1 MAFDS
6 YSTSIRGASHDSSGK
21 PCQDYSSCNICED
34 YAVAVVSDGHG
45 GSRYFRSEIG
55 SKLAVK
61 AATDVISSCMGAGRV
76 DFITGIG
83 QDPHGIMTRLTDAV
97 LTRWT
102 ELVQEY
108 DTENPHSEEERSL
121 EGQDGDDVL
130 RAYGAT
136 LICGVL
142 SDDLA
147 FGFQIGDGE
156 LVLVNDDS
164 SELMPMP
171 EDPDCFL
178 NRTSSI
184 CGSDASSRF
193 RHFVISATVQDDES
207 DNLRTIRADPR
218 RISSISVCTDGL
230 STSFN
235 SDESLMRYCMA
246 IPEVLSSGGECRLK
260 ENLELRSRSNT
271 CDDVSLSVVYRP
283 IQLGCSHIS
292 ISKDAKSR
300 AIRKKRKNIQKRKE
314 RRCGRR
320 RYPRSTMSPLLNVR

>member
-1 MAFDS
+1 MAFNS

-21 PCQDYSSCNICED
+21 PCQDYSSCITCED

-55 SKLAVK
+55 SKLAVQ
-61 AATDVISSCMGAGRV
+61 AAVDVISSCMGAGRV

-83 QDPHGIMTRLTDAV
+83 QDPHGIMTRLSDAV

-102 ELVQEY
+102 GLVQEY
-108 DTENPHSEEERSL
+108 DTKNPHSEEERSL
-121 EGQDGDDVL
+121 EGQDDDIL

-156 LVLVNDDS
+156 LVLVNDAS
-164 SELMPMP
+164 SELMPIP

-193 RHFVISATVQDDES
+193 RHFVISATVEGDES

-246 IPEVLSSGGECRLK
+246 IPEVLSSGGVRKLE

-271 CDDVSLSVVYRP
+271 CDDVSISVVYRP
-283 IQLGCSHIS
+283 IRLGCSRVS
-292 ISKDAKSR
+292 TCKDAKSR

>member
-1 MAFDS
+1 MAFKS

-21 PCQDYSSCNICED
+21 PCQDSSSCIACGD

-55 SKLAVK
+55 SKRAVK

-76 DFITGIG
+76 DFITGIR

-108 DTENPHSEEERSL
+108 DARNPHSEEERSL

-156 LVLVNDDS
+156 LILVNDDS

-193 RHFVISATVQDDES
+193 RHFVISATVENDES

-218 RISSISVCTDGL
+218 MISSISVCTDGL

-246 IPEVLSSGGECRLK
+246 IPEVLSSGGERKLK

-283 IQLGCSHIS
+283 IRLGCSRVS
-292 ISKDAKSR
+292 ACKDARFR
-300 AIRKKRKNIQKRKE
+300 AIRKRRKNIQKRKE

>member
-6 YSTSIRGASHDSSGK
+6 YSTSIRGASHDSNGK
-21 PCQDYSSCNICED
+21 PCQDSSSCIVCED
-34 YAVAVVSDGHG
+34 YAVAVVSDGHS

-55 SKLAVK
+55 SKWAVK
-61 AATDVISSCMGAGRV
+61 AAMDVISSCMGAGRV

-97 LTRWT
+97 LTKWA

-108 DTENPHSEEERSL
+108 DAENPHSEEERSL
-121 EGQDGDDVL
+121 EGQDGDDML

-142 SDDLA
+142 SDGLA

-156 LVLVNDDS
+156 LVLVNDAS

-193 RHFVISATVQDDES
+193 RHFVMSMTVEDDES

-218 RISSISVCTDGL
+218 RITSISVCTDGL

-246 IPEVLSSGGECRLK
+246 IPEVLSSGGVRKLK

-271 CDDVSLSVVYRP
+271 CDDVSISVVYRP
-283 IQLGCSHIS
+283 IRLGCSRIS
-292 ISKDAKSR
+292 TCKDAKSR

-320 RYPRSTMSPLLNVR
+320 RYLRWTTSPLLNVR